1 MAALRSAP
9 TLICVALGALL
20 VQGAWGVLWGLSA
33 MGAGGFIAGNG
44 TSTAAAI
51 PEAAAAVYG
60 APSGQALAA
69 VFCLLVSFFWVS
81 MLIKDV
87 VAFSAASV
95 LGDWWFKGDKEA
107 HPVAVSLTRHYG
119 AHPPRRLKKTHHDH
133 ATPPPPVPSRE
144 R

>member
-1 MAALRSAP
+1 VDVAVAALRSAP

-107 HPVAVSLTRHYG
+107 HPVAVSLTRHYC
-119 AHPPRRLKKTHHDH
+119 AHPPRRLKKN
-133 ATPPPPVPSRE
+133 AP
-144 R
+144 

>member
-107 HPVAVSLTRHYG
+107 HPVAVSLTRHYC
-119 AHPPRRLKKTHHDH
+119 AHPPRRLKKN
-133 ATPPPPVPSRE
+133 AP
-144 R
+144 